1 MLQQRVHILFS
12 YLCLVFVKK
21 TFYSAPAAKVSIS
34 AIVKFLHAQQI
45 KMSTHAHTHLWT
57 SYHTIH
63 AMWMT
68 SVSCCCLPSLSLP
81 PLLLPPEDSNRLKST
96 TMCTRWNARHDDGK
110 WGWQLWLDDDDDVAT
125 WRDSMRRQLVSQIHT
140 HTHTLVKWLP
150 DKSNWVY
157 QRHPVCVNN
166 LMRLWIMLLE
176 RGQGRVTSYSINY
189 LSKLCERTKIYQN
202 ISNIYHNIRIY
213 II

>member
-12 YLCLVFVKK
+12 YLCFVFVKK

-81 PLLLPPEDSNRLKST
+81 PLLPPTDSNQQRCVQDEMPGMTTVNGDGNSGSMTMTMSPLDAIQCDVSWSLKY
-96 TMCTRWNARHDDGK
+96 
-110 WGWQLWLDDDDDVAT
+110 
-125 WRDSMRRQLVSQIHT
+125 
-140 HTHTLVKWLP
+140 THTLVKWLP

-166 LMRLWIMLLE
+166 LMRWWIMLE
-176 RGQGRVTSYSINY
+176 RG
-189 LSKLCERTKIYQN
+189 
-202 ISNIYHNIRIY
+202 
-213 II
+213 

>member
-1 MLQQRVHILFS
+1 MSTVTATKKREGVGREGRGTGRGMLQQRVHILFS

-45 KMSTHAHTHLWT
+45 KMSTHTQAHTHLWT

-81 PLLLPPEDSNRLKST
+81 SLLPPTEDSNRLKST

-140 HTHTLVKWLP
+140 HTHTRQMAAGQIKLGISATP
-150 DKSNWVY
+150 S
-157 QRHPVCVNN
+157 VC
-166 LMRLWIMLLE
+166 
-176 RGQGRVTSYSINY
+176 
-189 LSKLCERTKIYQN
+189 
-202 ISNIYHNIRIY
+202 
-213 II
+213 